1 MRAIFNTYKLV
12 RKHTGSTYIF
22 ILIESL
28 ITALVSPAIIYAT
41 AMAVD
46 SILNYVHGERNL
58 FPVILLILLFA
69 WGEVSKFIRNI
80 LDIKLEQKL
89 ELNLN
94 TAVMNKLDKISL
106 EEIEKSGFQ
115 DKLNKVKDRPHMA
128 VIELFNSSIA
138 IAAIVVKVVGIAFVF
153 FTISIYL
160 GLAYMISAA
169 LDVFF
174 SFKAVN
180 NMNQMFENT
189 SHNEREMENILRIL
203 KDKNAIYEIKVFQ
216 MKNLF
221 LKKFKKY
228 SEAVFD
234 ERIKTTIASQK
245 YLLLSSFIN
254 IIWMGLAILFVILKL
269 IQKAITVGSLTAVIT
284 SASTTLDM
292 AEDFV
297 YEASSVA
304 NSGYIAE
311 TLLYILDYDEKE
323 IKSQIK
329 SGDKIIFDKL
339 SFKYPQSENI
349 VLDDLS
355 LAIDKNKVTAIVGE
369 NGAGKSTI
377 IKLIAGLYKPSSG
390 TVKINGTEPYYLSK
404 KELADSLAIV
414 YQDFQ
419 NYELSI
425 KDNVLLGDDKDI
437 SSDLDLMALDKY
449 DMNTNLGKLE
459 DDGVYLSGGESQRL
473 AIARAISKSSDFL
486 IFDEPTASM
495 DPMMEAKMYEGII
508 KVLKMRGAIIITHR
522 LVLSKLADEVLVI
535 DKGRLI
541 ERGNHET
548 LMEQGGKYAKM
559 FTEQAAWYKE
569 AKND

>member
-1 MRAIFNTYKLV
+1 MKAIINTYKLV
-12 RKHTGSTYIF
+12 RKHAGSTYIF

-46 SILNYVHGERNL
+46 SILNYVHGERKL
-58 FPVILLILLFA
+58 LPVILLILLFA

-106 EEIEKSGFQ
+106 EEIENSGFQ

-138 IAAIVVKVVGIAFVF
+138 IAAIAVKVVGIAFVF
-153 FTISIYL
+153 FAISAYL
-160 GLAYMISAA
+160 GLAYIISAA

-180 NMNQMFENT
+180 NMNKMFENT

-216 MKNLF
+216 MKSLF
-221 LKKFKKY
+221 LKKFKKC

-234 ERIKTTIASQK
+234 ERLKTTIASQK

-254 IIWMGLAILFVILKL
+254 IIWMGLAIIFVILKL
-269 IQKAITVGSLTAVIT
+269 THRAISVGSLTAVIT

-323 IKSQIK
+323 IKEQVN

-355 LAIDKNKVTAIVGE
+355 LEIDKNKVTAIVGE

-377 IKLIAGLYKPSSG
+377 IKLIGGLYKPTSG

-404 KELADSLAIV
+404 EELADDLAIV

-437 SSDLDLMALDKY
+437 SSDLSLMELYKY
-449 DMNTNLGKLE
+449 DASTNLGKLE

-495 DPMMEAKMYEGII
+495 DPMIEAKMYEGII

-522 LVLSKLADEVLVI
+522 LVLSKLADDVLVI

-541 ERGNHET
+541 ERGTHET
-548 LMEQGGKYAKM
+548 LMEKDGKYAKM
-559 FTEQAAWYKE
+559 FTEQAAWYRE
-569 AKND
+569 AKNE

>member
-1 MRAIFNTYKLV
+1 M
-12 RKHTGSTYIF
+12 
-22 ILIESL
+22 
-28 ITALVSPAIIYAT
+28 
-41 AMAVD
+41 
-46 SILNYVHGERNL
+46 
-58 FPVILLILLFA
+58 
-69 WGEVSKFIRNI
+69 
-80 LDIKLEQKL
+80 
-89 ELNLN
+89 
-94 TAVMNKLDKISL
+94 
-106 EEIEKSGFQ
+106 KS
-115 DKLNKVKDRPHMA
+115 
-128 VIELFNSSIA
+128 
-138 IAAIVVKVVGIAFVF
+138 
-153 FTISIYL
+153 
-160 GLAYMISAA
+160 
-169 LDVFF
+169 
-174 SFKAVN
+174 
-180 NMNQMFENT
+180 
-189 SHNEREMENILRIL
+189 
-203 KDKNAIYEIKVFQ
+203 
-216 MKNLF
+216 LF

-234 ERIKTTIASQK
+234 DRLKTTIASQK

-269 IQKAITVGSLTAVIT
+269 IQRAISVGSLTAVIT

-323 IKSQIK
+323 IKEQIK

-404 KELADSLAIV
+404 KELANELAIV

-425 KDNVLLGDDKDI
+425 KDNILLGDDKDI
-437 SSDLDLMALDKY
+437 SSDLSLMELDKY
-449 DMNTNLGKLE
+449 DANTNLGKLE

-541 ERGNHET
+541 ERGTHET
-548 LMEQGGKYAKM
+548 LMEKGGKYAKM

-569 AKND
+569 AKNE

>member
-1 MRAIFNTYKLV
+1 MKAIFNTYKLV
-12 RKHTGSTYIF
+12 RKHAGSTYIF

-46 SILNYVHGERNL
+46 SILNYVNGERNI

-94 TAVMNKLDKISL
+94 TAVMNKLERISL
-106 EEIEKSGFQ
+106 EDIEKSGFQ
-115 DKLNKVKDRPHMA
+115 DKLNKVKGRPHMA
-128 VIELFNSSIA
+128 LIELFNSSIA
-138 IAAIVVKVVGIAFVF
+138 IAAIAVKVMGIVFVF
-153 FTISIYL
+153 FTISAYL
-160 GLAYMISAA
+160 GLAYIISAA

-180 NMNQMFENT
+180 NMNKMFENT

-216 MKNLF
+216 MNSLF

-234 ERIKTTIASQK
+234 DRLKTTIASQK

-323 IKSQIK
+323 IKEQIK

-425 KDNVLLGDDKDI
+425 KDNILLGDDKDI
-437 SSDLDLMALDKY
+437 SSDLHLMELDKY
-449 DMNTNLGKLE
+449 DVNTNLGKLE

>member
-1 MRAIFNTYKLV
+1 MKAILNTYKLV
-12 RKHTGSTYIF
+12 RKHAGSTYIF

-138 IAAIVVKVVGIAFVF
+138 IAAIVVKVVGITFVF
-153 FTISIYL
+153 FTISAYL
-160 GLAYMISAA
+160 GLAYIISAA

-180 NMNQMFENT
+180 NMNKMFENT

-234 ERIKTTIASQK
+234 ERLKTTIASQK

-269 IQKAITVGSLTAVIT
+269 MQRAISVGSLTAVIT

-323 IKSQIK
+323 IRVQNKS
-329 SGDKIIFDKL
+329 DEKIVFDKL

-349 VLDDLS
+349 VLDNLS
-355 LAIDKNKVTAIVGE
+355 LDIDKNKVTAIVGE

-377 IKLIAGLYKPSSG
+377 IKLIAGLYKPTSG
-390 TVKINGTEPYYLSK
+390 TVKINGAEPYYLSK
-404 KELADSLAIV
+404 KELADELAIV

-425 KDNVLLGDDKDI
+425 RDNVLLGDDKDI
-437 SSDLDLMALDKY
+437 SSDLDLMELDKY

-508 KVLKMRGAIIITHR
+508 KVLKRRGAIIITHR

-541 ERGNHET
+541 ERGTHET
-548 LMEQGGKYAKM
+548 LMEKGSKYAKM
-559 FTEQAAWYKE
+559 FTEQADWYKE

>member
-1 MRAIFNTYKLV
+1 MKAIFNTYKLV
-12 RKHTGSTYIF
+12 RKHAGSTYIF

-106 EEIEKSGFQ
+106 EEIEKSAFQ

-153 FTISIYL
+153 FTISAYL
-160 GLAYMISAA
+160 GLAYIISAA

-180 NMNQMFENT
+180 NMNKMFENT

-234 ERIKTTIASQK
+234 ERLKTTIASQK

-254 IIWMGLAILFVILKL
+254 IIWMGLAILFALLKL
-269 IQKAITVGSLTAVIT
+269 IQRAITVGSLTAVIT

-323 IKSQIK
+323 VK
-329 SGDKIIFDKL
+329 SGEKIVFDKL

-349 VLDDLS
+349 VIDDLS
-355 LAIDKNKVTAIVGE
+355 LEIDKNKVTAIVGD

-377 IKLIAGLYKPSSG
+377 IKLIAGLYKPTSG
-390 TVKINGTEPYYLSK
+390 TVKINGAEPYYLSK
-404 KELADSLAIV
+404 NKLADELAIV

-425 KDNVLLGDDKDI
+425 RDNVLLGDDKDI
-437 SSDLDLMALDKY
+437 SSDLNLMELDKY
-449 DMNTNLGKLE
+449 DANTNLGKLE

-473 AIARAISKSSDFL
+473 AIARAISKTSDFL

-535 DKGRLI
+535 DKGKLI
-541 ERGNHET
+541 ERGTHET
-548 LMEQGGKYAKM
+548 LMEKGGKYAKM

>member
-1 MRAIFNTYKLV
+1 MKAIFNTYKLV
-12 RKHTGSTYIF
+12 RKHAGSTYIF

-69 WGEVSKFIRNI
+69 WGEVAKFIRNI

-106 EEIEKSGFQ
+106 EDIEKSGFQ

-160 GLAYMISAA
+160 GLAYIISAA

-180 NMNQMFENT
+180 NMNKMFENT

-234 ERIKTTIASQK
+234 ERLKTTIASQK

-254 IIWMGLAILFVILKL
+254 IIWMGLAILFALLKL

-323 IKSQIK
+323 IK
-329 SGDKIIFDKL
+329 
-339 SFKYPQSENI
+339 
-349 VLDDLS
+349 
-355 LAIDKNKVTAIVGE
+355 
-369 NGAGKSTI
+369 
-377 IKLIAGLYKPSSG
+377 
-390 TVKINGTEPYYLSK
+390 
-404 KELADSLAIV
+404 
-414 YQDFQ
+414 
-419 NYELSI
+419 
-425 KDNVLLGDDKDI
+425 
-437 SSDLDLMALDKY
+437 
-449 DMNTNLGKLE
+449 
-459 DDGVYLSGGESQRL
+459 
-473 AIARAISKSSDFL
+473 
-486 IFDEPTASM
+486 
-495 DPMMEAKMYEGII
+495 
-508 KVLKMRGAIIITHR
+508 
-522 LVLSKLADEVLVI
+522 
-535 DKGRLI
+535 GRLY
-541 ERGNHET
+541 N
-548 LMEQGGKYAKM
+548 
-559 FTEQAAWYKE
+559 
-569 AKND
+569 